1 MKNETGYRPGHPWYY
16 KLGGV
21 VHKPKAILAA
31 VKDREYQGYKRDDIH
46 QADNRQEPERSSTLR
61 SLRLSALNDLQADLR
76 TYREFARALHDYRK
90 MDKAE
95 QGAQPICSDI
105 HMSMSLKY
113 NHLYNDF
120 AHLNFIDELLTRQ
133 LDLFG

>member
-21 VHKPKAILAA
+21 VHKPKQILAA
-31 VKDREYQGYKRDDIH
+31 VKASGYRGYKLDEIEK
-46 QADNRQEPERSSTLR
+46 ADSKYEPDRSATLR
-61 SLRLSALNDLQADLR
+61 KIRESALMELKADLEC
-76 TYREFARALHDYRK
+76 YREVVRGLRAFRNVS
-90 MDKAE
+90 DKDQE
-95 QGAQPICSDI
+95 AQPICSDI

-120 AHLNFIDELLTRQ
+120 AHLVYIDDLLSQ
-133 LDLFG
+133 QPDLFD